1 MQHKVKCDTCRT
13 IIKDIAPRIQKQGDI
28 EYTYFQCHR
37 CGEIYPISCTDSAL
51 RKEIRKYQAFAA
63 KIQKMHK
70 QGKVTPADIEKAE
83 QMMRRNVAR
92 SKELM
97 ASNNAKEVIND

>member
-1 MQHKVKCDTCRT
+1 MKNKIKCDKCNT
-13 IIKDIAPRIQKQGDI
+13 IIKDISPRMKKQGDI
-28 EYTYFQCHR
+28 EYTYFECHKCR
-37 CGEIYPISCTDSAL
+37 EVFPISATDSELREEIKKYKVLAL
-51 RKEIRKYQAFAA
+51 

-97 ASNNAKEVIND
+97 AINNAKEAIND